1 MIQLPLYCYSVDNV
15 NSMTRRY
22 LPSYCGDEL
31 RLCDYLLDF
40 FGRDFPIEDKT
51 DRRRVLT
58 HCLHTMGWAIGLE
71 ANRPA
76 NGEASHAE
84 QYLADPRMTRL
95 LNVCRNEKVYIPY
108 AGRCAN
114 AVRRAAASC
123 ICWSSRTPG
132 SISGGIGWATGCIP
146 WPPGRRRRCSCEPAA
161 FGKTDRTNNGA
172 AAVCRQEERNHEAW
186 NHAAVL
192 FPYIGYWQ
200 LMNAVDRYVIYD
212 DVNFIKGG
220 WINRNRILMGSE
232 VKYFN
237 LPMQGASPFKKINE
251 VGVQPPEQWVK
262 GSLDKL
268 RLAYRKAPCYGQAM
282 PLAEDILTCGST
294 NLAEFLAYSIRA
306 VAAYLEMNTEFVIS
320 STLKKDN
327 ALHGQDKGCW
337 PSAKNWRPRSIT
349 TPSAASSCIQR
360 GLCPA
365 GHSAELL
372 DTRSIRYVQGSGE
385 FQPNL
390 SILDVLMYN
399 PKEQVQEMLREYDLR

>member
-1 MIQLPLYCYSVDNV
+1 MKLGIMQ
-15 NSMTRRY
+15 
-22 LPSYCGDEL
+22 
-31 RLCDYLLDF
+31 
-40 FGRDFPIEDKT
+40 
-51 DRRRVLT
+51 
-58 HCLHTMGWAIGLE
+58 
-71 ANRPA
+71 
-76 NGEASHAE
+76 
-84 QYLADPRMTRL
+84 
-95 LNVCRNEKVYIPY
+95 PY
-108 AGRCAN
+108 
-114 AVRRAAASC
+114 
-123 ICWSSRTPG
+123 
-132 SISGGIGWATGCIP
+132 
-146 WPPGRRRRCSCEPAA
+146 
-161 FGKTDRTNNGA
+161 F
-172 AAVCRQEERNHEAW
+172 
-186 NHAAVL
+186 

-220 WINRNRILMGSE
+220 WITRNRILMGSE

-327 ALHGQDKGCW
+327 ALHGQDKVLAICKELEATEYYNAIGGQQLY
-337 PSAKNWRPRSIT
+337 SKEDFARQG
-349 TPSAASSCIQR
+349 IQ
-360 GLCPA
+360 L
-365 GHSAELL
+365 SFL
-372 DTRSIRYVQGSGE
+372 DTRSIRYAQGSGE